1 MGCICE
7 SKTKDGKIEADLLT
21 LKSSRG
27 QTTQADEDNKL
38 SINQA
43 TFVTQKKFNQFLK
56 EYDIYEYI
64 GKGYKNL
71 TQAPSV
77 PCKKLST
84 KVLGNSEL

>member
-21 LKSSRG
+21 LKSHRG
-27 QTTQADEDNKL
+27 QLTQADEDNKL

-64 GKGYKNL
+64 GKGKKINL
-71 TQAPSV
+71 
-77 PCKKLST
+77 
-84 KVLGNSEL
+84 N